1 MARNANQ
8 FQTIRSEG
16 ALLPPDVLQ
25 AIASQKVD
33 GVSPASYHLPP
44 GTKLNEAIAHS
55 WSVLQKYWKGFQEIR
70 CRLPDEET
78 GTEATN
84 QNWLLPLFEELK
96 YGRLVTTKNRPRSTP
111 VHILSSDSILRC
123 RFISSV
129 AISPWIDAPRVL
141 GGRPRPARTR

>member
-1 MARNANQ
+1 MARSTNQ

-44 GTKLNEAIAHS
+44 GIKLNEAIAHS
-55 WSVLQKYWKGFQEIR
+55 WSVLQKYWRGFQEIR
-70 CRLPDEET
+70 CRLPEEET
-78 GTEATN
+78 GTVATN

-96 YGRLVTTKNRPRSTP
+96 YGRLATTKRQIDGRTYP
-111 VHILSSDSILRC
+111 IE
-123 RFISSV
+123 RFYSQVPIHLIGCNLPLDRRTKGV
-129 AISPWIDAPRVL
+129 GA
-141 GGRPRPARTR
+141 RPRPARTR